1 MSKEVGKMVRSRD
14 VVQAEGSARTEG
26 ARRATG
32 VPADGAAA
40 GAGSLAPG
48 QRWSASRKRDVVLRL
63 LCGES
68 LEALS
73 REVGVEIYR
82 LDAWRARAMA
92 GLEFG
97 LKARHGEP
105 VAEVLDAAKRHI
117 GELIDGDRA
126 APRAGPGRGAAP
138 PFGDAEVARPS
149 VAAPDER
156 DDLTQVATAAATG
169 RCFGIQRV
177 CQVWERS
184 RSALYARRARAHH
197 HRLGAGPARRGPP
210 PRQSDAQLL
219 AAIRTDLARSPFH
232 GEGHRKVHARL
243 RILDG
248 IRVARTRVLRVM
260 RAHGLLSPHRGRQG
274 AAKTHDGRVI
284 TQAPNVMWGTDGVR
298 VFTLDDGWGWIF
310 AAVEH
315 WNAECVGW
323 HVCKVG
329 SRFAALDPIAQGL
342 ERLYGSLDA
351 DVARGLALRMDHGS
365 QYLSDHFLKQIRYWG
380 VHPSFGFV
388 EEPETNGVAERWNR
402 TLKEQAIHGRI
413 FQNLEAVRAAVAN
426 FVERFT
432 TRPGVSRS
440 LGIKRR
446 SRRARSMSYARRH
459 STNVCPGN
467 RVRYILRLS
476 KKENTADPTLN

>member
-1 MSKEVGKMVRSRD
+1 M
-14 VVQAEGSARTEG
+14 G
-26 ARRATG
+26 ATT
-32 VPADGAAA
+32 
-40 GAGSLAPG
+40 
-48 QRWSASRKRDVVLRL
+48 
-63 LCGES
+63 
-68 LEALS
+68 
-73 REVGVEIYR
+73 
-82 LDAWRARAMA
+82 
-92 GLEFG
+92 F
-97 LKARHGEP
+97 
-105 VAEVLDAAKRHI
+105 
-117 GELIDGDRA
+117 
-126 APRAGPGRGAAP
+126 
-138 PFGDAEVARPS
+138 
-149 VAAPDER
+149 
-156 DDLTQVATAAATG
+156 AATG

-177 CQVWERS
+177 WQVWERS
-184 RSALYARRARAHH
+184 RSALYARRARAH

-380 VHPSFGFV
+380 IHPSFGFV

-413 FQNLEAVRAAVAN
+413 FQNLAAVRASSDSP
-426 FVERFT
+426 RS
-432 TRPGVSRS
+432 SRS
-440 LGIKRR
+440 TT
-446 SRRARSMSYARRH
+446 SRFRLALHR
-459 STNVCPGN
+459 CPGA
-467 RVRYILRLS
+467 REPAPAAAPSARTPVALRAPSVR
-476 KKENTADPTLN
+476 ADPSACTTSLDRTISPTSLDIGFSLNPCPRKPRAL